1 MAPISLS
8 HKGGRY
14 WPYQYQSY
22 QEERLLTTPIWLSY
36 KEEQVLAIPIL
47 LSCQEQQ
54 LLISN
59 GTDITVLP
67 GGTVTNHTNIT
78 VLQGWGGGG
87 GAHPIL
93 ATAVFVLKKET
104 IPTGHTNLFVPQDRE
119 EQFNSH
125 TGILVLQAG
134 TITSHTSLSYK
145 EAQLLA
151 THVSLSFK
159 QEVTSHAH
167 LFIQQVQGRSN

>member
-87 GAHPIL
+87 GGGAHPIL
-93 ATAVFVLKKET
+93 ATAVFVLKKKQFRPAT
-104 IPTGHTNLFVPQDRE
+104 PISLSHKTGRNSSTAIPVSWSYKQEP
-119 EQFNSH
+119 
-125 TGILVLQAG
+125 LQA
-134 TITSHTSLSYK
+134 TPVCPTRRHSY
-145 EAQLLA
+145 
-151 THVSLSFK
+151 
-159 QEVTSHAH
+159 
-167 LFIQQVQGRSN
+167 